1 MFYFDYGFSLKLS
14 TTNNRQR
21 QDAVNLLD
29 QYQYLSNCAP
39 TPPLT
44 QQSSIDNKLRL
55 MLGQGRGKCVVAHIL
70 ILIQSIT
77 F

>member
-1 MFYFDYGFSLKLS
+1 MFYFDYGFSKKLS
-14 TTNNRQR
+14 ATNNRQR

-29 QYQYLSNCAP
+29 QCQYLSNCAP

-55 MLGQGRGKCVVAHIL
+55 MLG
-70 ILIQSIT
+70 
-77 F
+77 